1 MRVRVR
7 VSVEARATLVLP
19 AVART
24 QHGGHTARTRTL
36 HLGHLARRVSEYPMA
51 GEHLHRVH
59 ADVLKLDHVA
69 PRVTPHTAAAAA
81 AVLALDEDL
90 DPARHDQRLR
100 GDLLAAPKGC
110 SKECPKGCS

>member
-36 HLGHLARRVSEYPMA
+36 HLGHLVRIRV
-51 GEHLHRVH
+51 
-59 ADVLKLDHVA
+59 
-69 PRVTPHTAAAAA
+69 
-81 AVLALDEDL
+81 
-90 DPARHDQRLR
+90 R
-100 GDLLAAPKGC
+100 G
-110 SKECPKGCS
+110 